1 LPRTHRPGGSGK
13 LCNYPPWLEDG
24 LKSPEIG
31 DFRWPWEDRS
41 GPPGIGGNRDLGP
54 VGGRKYP
61 QNRPFSG
68 ILRNGV
74 AKKSRPKVPVKH
86 GTRQFIQYLKQLFF
100 FRKKKSVPHFF
111 SNFVQN
117 LKKKPV
123 TAKIFPIFDPFSH
136 LWISPF
142 LAVFWENREM
152 AGGNQRSQIFNNTLQ
167 LLLRGSRFNQ
177 SQIGFSDD
185 GLASKKSDSQ
195 NPFF

>member
-1 LPRTHRPGGSGK
+1 
-13 LCNYPPWLEDG
+13 
-24 LKSPEIG
+24 
-31 DFRWPWEDRS
+31 
-41 GPPGIGGNRDLGP
+41 
-54 VGGRKYP
+54 
-61 QNRPFSG
+61 
-68 ILRNGV
+68 
-74 AKKSRPKVPVKH
+74 VPVKH

-142 LAVFWENREM
+142 LAVFWENRER